1 MAPVGSYPPSSS
13 SDAAAGVRTQT
24 RASPLWF
31 RATLT
36 AAGISAV
43 AASVRRALRGHPPR
57 RLRAGA
63 ARVTP
68 RRRGRCSRAST
79 ASSCTATRRSGT
91 APSGLPRCRSGD
103 LATELTVPPRSA
115 SRPNSRAPQGSRGRR
130 SPASHGDAGVPVA
143 MTHRARSADH
153 ASAAGARPDDRRW
166 RTRSAILSSPQ
177 VGASERSPRRA
188 CGGPR

>member
-1 MAPVGSYPPSSS
+1 MAPVGSYPLSSS
-13 SDAAAGVRTQT
+13 SDAAAGVRTGSARRRSGSERPSPRLASAPLPQAFDVRCADIHPVGCEQAL
-24 RASPLWF
+24 RASRP
-31 RATLT
+31 ATW
-36 AAGISAV
+36 S
-43 AASVRRALRGHPPR
+43 
-57 RLRAGA
+57 
-63 ARVTP
+63 
-68 RRRGRCSRAST
+68 CSRASS
-79 ASSCTATRRSGT
+79 AGSCTATRRSGT
-91 APSGLPRCRSGD
+91 APGGLPRGRSGD

-143 MTHRARSADH
+143 MTHCARSADH

-166 RTRSAILSSPQ
+166 RPRSAILSSPQ